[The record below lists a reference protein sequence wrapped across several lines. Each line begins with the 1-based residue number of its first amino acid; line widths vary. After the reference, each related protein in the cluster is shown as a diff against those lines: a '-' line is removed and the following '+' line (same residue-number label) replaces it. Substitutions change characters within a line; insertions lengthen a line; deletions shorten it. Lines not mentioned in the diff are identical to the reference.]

1 MTLRST
7 RVMPAAVLFAPGSED
22 PNEWVPALAAALPGT
37 PVYTVE
43 DSFDADEVE
52 VAIVAPSAGE
62 VLRGLPAL
70 RLVQSLWMGVDQLLA
85 EPSSV
90 PADVPIARM
99 VDPGMTREMPEAALA
114 HVLSLH
120 RAHDVYARQ
129 QRAREWRQWPQP
141 AAAKRGVGV
150 LGLGELGART
160 ARMLAGHGFRVHGWS
175 RTPKRIDGIQTHM
188 DLNAV
193 LAASEILVNLLPLTA
208 ETRGLLD
215 ARRLA
220 VLPPG
225 ACLINLARGAHVV
238 EADLLA
244 MLDRGHLR
252 HAVLDVFAE
261 EPLPPQHPFWPH
273 PAVTVL
279 PHVAA
284 WSTLET
290 CLPVAVENIRR
301 LRAGEPLLHLIDR
314 EHSY

>member
-1 MTLRST
+1 
-7 RVMPAAVLFAPGSED
+7 
-22 PNEWVPALAAALPGT
+22 
-37 PVYTVE
+37 
-43 DSFDADEVE
+43 
-52 VAIVAPSAGE
+52 
-62 VLRGLPAL
+62 
-70 RLVQSLWMGVDQLLA
+70 
-85 EPSSV
+85 V

-114 HVLSLH
+114 HVLHLH

-150 LGLGELGART
+150 LGLGELGAPT
-160 ARMLAGHGFRVHGWS
+160 ARVLAAHGFRVSGWS
-175 RTPKRIDGIQTHM
+175 RTPKRIDGIETHT
-188 DLNAV
+188 DLTAV
-193 LAASEILVNLLPLTA
+193 LAASQILVNLLPLTA

-220 VLPPG
+220 ALPAG
-225 ACLINLARGAHVV
+225 ACLVNLARGAHVV
-238 EADLLA
+238 ETDLLA

-252 HAVLDVFAE
+252 QAILDVFAE
-261 EPLPPQHPFWPH
+261 EPLPPEHPFWVH

-284 WSTLET
+284 WSTPES
-290 CLPVAVENIRR
+290 CLPIAVENIRR

-314 EHSY
+314 ERNY

>member
-1 MTLRST
+1 
-7 RVMPAAVLFAPGSED
+7 MPAAVLFAPGSED
-22 PNEWVPALAAALPGT
+22 PTEWVPALAAALPGT
-37 PVYTVE
+37 RVYAVG
-43 DSFDADEVE
+43 DSFDAEEVE
-52 VAIVAPSAGE
+52 VAIVAPSAAG
-62 VLRGLPAL
+62 VLRGLPSL
-70 RLVQSLWMGVDQLLA
+70 RLVQSLWMGVDELLTA
-85 EPSSV
+85 PGL

-99 VDPGMTREMPEAALA
+99 VDSGMTREMPEAALA
-114 HVLSLH
+114 HVLYLH

-141 AAAKRGVGV
+141 AATNRSVGV

-160 ARMLAGHGFRVHGWS
+160 ARLLAEHGFRVHGWS
-175 RTPKRIDGIQTHM
+175 RTPKRIDGVATHT

-193 LAASEILVNLLPLTA
+193 LAASEILVNQLPLTA

-220 VLPPG
+220 VLPAG
-225 ACLINLARGAHVV
+225 ACVVNLARGAHLI
-238 EADLLA
+238 EADLLT

-261 EPLPPQHPFWPH
+261 EPLPPNHPFWTH

-284 WSTLET
+284 WSSLES

-301 LRAGEPLLHLIDR
+301 LRAGEPLLHLVDR
-314 EHSY
+314 ERSY

>member
-1 MTLRST
+1 
-7 RVMPAAVLFAPGSED
+7 MPPAVLFAPGSED
-22 PNEWVPALAAALPGT
+22 PTEWVPALAAALPGT
-37 PVYTVE
+37 RVCAVG
-43 DSFDADEVE
+43 DSFDANEVE
-52 VAIVAPSAGE
+52 VVIVAPSAAG
-62 VLRGLPAL
+62 VLRGLPSL
-70 RLVQSLWMGVDQLLA
+70 RLVQSLWMGVEELLA
-85 EPSSV
+85 EPGL

-114 HVLSLH
+114 HVLYLH

-141 AAAKRGVGV
+141 AATKRSVGV

-160 ARMLAGHGFRVHGWS
+160 ARVLAEHGFRVSGWS
-175 RTPKRIDGIQTHM
+175 RTPKRIDGVATHT

-193 LAASEILVNLLPLTA
+193 LVASEILVNQLPLTA

-220 VLPPG
+220 VLPAG
-225 ACLINLARGAHVV
+225 ACVVNLARGAHLI

-252 HAVLDVFAE
+252 HAILDVFDE
-261 EPLPPQHPFWPH
+261 EPLPPNHPFWTH

-284 WSTLET
+284 WSRLES

-301 LRAGEPLLHLIDR
+301 LRAGEPLLHLVDR
-314 EHSY
+314 ERSY

>member
-1 MTLRST
+1 
-7 RVMPAAVLFAPGSED
+7 MPPAVLFAPGSED
-22 PNEWVPALAAALPGT
+22 PTEWVPALAAALPGT
-37 PVYTVE
+37 RVCAVG
-43 DSFDADEVE
+43 DSFDANEVE
-52 VAIVAPSAGE
+52 VVIVAPSAAG
-62 VLRGLPAL
+62 VLRGLPSL
-70 RLVQSLWMGVDQLLA
+70 RLVQSLWMGVEELLA
-85 EPSSV
+85 EPGL

-114 HVLSLH
+114 HVLYLH

-141 AAAKRGVGV
+141 AATKRSVGV

-160 ARMLAGHGFRVHGWS
+160 ARVLAEHGFRVSGWS
-175 RTPKRIDGIQTHM
+175 RTPKRIDGVATHT

-193 LAASEILVNLLPLTA
+193 LVASEILVNQLPLTA

-220 VLPPG
+220 VLPAG
-225 ACLINLARGAHVV
+225 ACVVNLARGAHLI

-252 HAVLDVFAE
+252 HAILDVFAE
-261 EPLPPQHPFWPH
+261 EPLPPNHPFWTH

-284 WSTLET
+284 WSRLES

-301 LRAGEPLLHLIDR
+301 LRAGEPLLHLVDR
-314 EHSY
+314 ERSY